1 MEEFIFNGGL
11 FAAQNK
17 KNKNRNKKTGKIL
30 GRMSFIFSRRHLR
43 SASAGSLRSKNITA
57 ATFILF

>member
-1 MEEFIFNGGL
+1 MRD
-11 FAAQNK
+11 AAQNK

-43 SASAGSLRSKNITA
+43 SASAGSLRSRI
-57 ATFILF
+57 FILIYFSYF